1 MHPTSGTGITVKVA
15 VALTLPS
22 NPAITTVFHCCG
34 LAVPLA
40 SRAAKAIGVE
50 AVAAGEVG
58 AED

>member
-22 NPAITTVFHCCG
+22 SPAMATVFHCSG
-34 LAVPLA
+34 LGAPLA
-40 SRAAKAIGVE
+40 SRTAKTIGFG
-50 AVAAGEVG
+50 AVGAGEVG